1 MEEKKMARKEK
12 TINEKAVVFFPLFNY
27 SQFLEDWEK
36 IKIKIM
42 FEKLQNYIK
51 SNNYNITV

>member
-1 MEEKKMARKEK
+1 MARKEK